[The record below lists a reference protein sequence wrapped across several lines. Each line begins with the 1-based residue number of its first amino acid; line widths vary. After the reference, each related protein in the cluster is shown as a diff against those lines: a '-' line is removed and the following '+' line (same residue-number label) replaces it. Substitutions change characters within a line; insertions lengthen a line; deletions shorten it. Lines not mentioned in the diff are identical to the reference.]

1 MRIQQVAF
9 GRLVVDERAYTS
21 DLVIYPDGRVKEG
34 WRRGRGHRL
43 AMEDITGLVAS
54 GPDVI
59 VAGTGVSGRM
69 VPEPD
74 LEERLA
80 GKGIRLVAAAN
91 ERAAELFNERVRGE
105 RVGACFHLTC

>member
-9 GRLVVDERAYTS
+9 GRLVLEGRTYTS
-21 DLVIYPDGRVKEG
+21 DLVIYPDGRVRDG

-43 AMEDITGLVAS
+43 ALEDLAGLVKAA
-54 GPDVI
+54 PEVI
-59 VAGTGVSGRM
+59 VAGTGVNGRM

-80 GKGIRLVAAAN
+80 VKGIRLVAAPN
-91 ERAAELFNERVRGE
+91 EQAAALFNERVPGD